1 MLETI
6 QKLFGRNAPRE
17 MKAAVISD
25 NIFETDATVRVSH
38 RISSAQIG
46 YGYENLDKI
55 TLKDLRSKDKNIQ
68 LRVLSRIS
76 PEFSRAINIYKSFT
90 NTGSTLQTKSDA
102 AEQIIQD
109 HLMELEDK
117 GIIEETQINENVED
131 LLNFG
136 FIAMQNI
143 GDKQNRIIGI
153 RNIAPEWI
161 GFETIDSELHGLI
174 EAVGYY
180 KSSKTGVLSLQTQNN
195 FVPLH
200 SIEHKEPNFYYGA
213 INTTSETVKGR
224 PLFESAIHLAISS
237 GEVDYL
243 LTEWL
248 RGQVSPNEINAV
260 DATAWLPLV
269 AAGLVKYESVMALV
283 KDNVTKLD
291 AATNKRDATQIITTD
306 MPIQHTTTGTL
317 QHRLGGLDSINEK
330 YDVSFPR
337 ALHVP
342 QSIFGVKRTGSTLND
357 TQTLHE
363 VLAFYKNVLMFR
375 RVISRGRTKLYKAKL
390 IEAGNTDPLQHGF
403 KDNDP
408 EIKSILNEALL
419 RECESAKI
427 LVEMGVFTIDEI
439 REAFVSGTLDLTQ
452 FPPEHP
458 DPEGMRQQ
466 IQQSQQ
472 NAEQNGSSA
481 DE

>member
-38 RISSAQIG
+38 RISSAKVG
-46 YGYENLDKI
+46 YGYENLDQI
-55 TLKDLRSKDKNIQ
+55 TLKDLRSKNKDIQ
-68 LRVLSRIS
+68 LRVLSRVS
-76 PEFSRAINIYKSFT
+76 PEFSRAINIYTSFT
-90 NTGSTLQTKSDA
+90 NTGSTLKTKSDA
-102 AEQIIQD
+102 AEQIIND
-109 HLMELEDK
+109 HLMEMENK
-117 GIIEETQINENVED
+117 GIIEETQINENVYD

-143 GDKQNRIIGI
+143 GDAQKRIIGI
-153 RNIAPEWI
+153 RNISPEWI
-161 GFETIDSELHGLI
+161 GFETLDSEVHGLI

-180 KSSKTGVLSLQTQNN
+180 KSSKTGILSLQTQNN
-195 FVPLH
+195 FVPLQ

-224 PLFESAIHLAISS
+224 PLFESAINLAISS

-243 LTEWL
+243 LSEWL

-260 DATAWLPLV
+260 DATAWFPLV
-269 AAGLVKYESVMALV
+269 AAGLVKYEAVMALV
-283 KDNVTKLD
+283 KDNVVKLD
-291 AATNKRDATQIITTD
+291 EMTSKRDATQIVTTD

-363 VLAFYKNVLMFR
+363 VLAFYKNILMFR

-390 IEAGNTDPLQHGF
+390 MEAGNEDPLEHGF

-408 EIKSILNEALL
+408 EIKSMLNEALL
-419 RECESAKI
+419 RECQSAQI
-427 LVEMGVFTIDEI
+427 LVDLGVFTIDEI
-439 REAFVSGTLDLTQ
+439 REAFVSGVLDLTR

-466 IQQSQQ
+466 IIQSQQSQQ
-472 NAEQNGSSA
+472 NGSSS